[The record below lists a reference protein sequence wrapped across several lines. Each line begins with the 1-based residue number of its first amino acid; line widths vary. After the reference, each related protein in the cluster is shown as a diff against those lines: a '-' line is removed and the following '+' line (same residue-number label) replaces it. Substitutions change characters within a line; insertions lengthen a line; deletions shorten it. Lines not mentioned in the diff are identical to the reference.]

1 MASTEP
7 EASTKLRTIRRLLWI
22 VAAVAGLVFAF
33 LYWRA
38 QSSSQPVVR
47 STNSSASGG
56 SVFTLGGPF
65 ALTSADG
72 RRFASSA
79 LAGKPYVVFFGFTHC
94 PDVCPTTLARLARLR
109 SQASAVN
116 LQIVFVS
123 VDPQRDTPA
132 ALRDYAALFD
142 TPVIMLTGTP
152 DEVAKVA
159 KQHGIYVAKVPNKEA
174 ADGYTMDHSAASLL
188 FDKAGA
194 FVATIAPDEPD
205 SAAIAKLQRITA

>member
-7 EASTKLRTIRRLLWI
+7 EPRNDLRTIRRLLWI
-22 VAAVAGLVFAF
+22 VAGVAVLVFAY
-33 LYWRA
+33 LVWSGRDSSTRA
-38 QSSSQPVVR
+38 MRTTSP
-47 STNSSASGG
+47 ASNGLG
-56 SVFTLGGPF
+56 FTLGGPF
-65 ALTSADG
+65 ALTGADG
-72 RRFASSA
+72 QRFASSA
-79 LAGKPYVVFFGFTHC
+79 LAGKPYVMFFGFTHC

-109 SQASAVN
+109 SQVGAQA

-152 DEVAKVA
+152 DEIAKVA
-159 KQHGIYVAKVPNKEA
+159 KQHGIYFAKAPSKDA
-174 ADGYTMDHSAASLL
+174 PDGYTMDHSAAALL

-205 SAAIAKLQRITA
+205 SAAIAKLKRVAA